1 MHPEILSI
9 SLFWFVAAYTPGP
22 NNVVASYS
30 GFNFGITKTI
40 PHILGVT
47 FGFTSLVLFLSIGL
61 INVFKLFPIIQVV
74 MRYLGTLFL
83 IYLAYKIA
91 FSGTSN
97 ETKKENPVKFIET
110 FLFQYLNPKGVTV
123 AIIVVSTYVELGEN
137 YMNYATQIV
146 SLAFFFSI
154 TSITLWTFVGKFLRK
169 FATNDKFI
177 KYFNY
182 VMSVLL
188 LLSII
193 TFYI

>member
-9 SLFWFVAAYTPGP
+9 ALFFFVTAYTPGP

-30 GFNFGITKTI
+30 GFNFGIIKTI
-40 PHILGVT
+40 PHILGVVM
-47 FGFTSLVLFLSIGL
+47 GFTSLVFFLTIGL
-61 INVFKLFPIIQVV
+61 INIFKLFPIIQEIIK
-74 MRYLGTLFL
+74 YLGTLFL

-91 FSGTSN
+91 SSTSSK
-97 ETKKENPVKFIET
+97 ETKKDNPVKFIET
-110 FLFQYLNPKGVTV
+110 FLFQYLNPKGVMV

-137 YMNYATQIV
+137 YVNYATQIV
-146 SLAFFFSI
+146 SLALLFSS
-154 TSITLWTFVGKFLRK
+154 TSITLWTFIGKFLRK

-177 KYFNY
+177 KHFNY
-182 VMSVLL
+182 AMSGLL

>member
-1 MHPEILSI
+1 MHPEIVSI
-9 SLFWFVAAYTPGP
+9 ALFWFVTAYTPGP

-30 GFNFGITKTI
+30 GFNFGIVKTI

-47 FGFTSLVLFLSIGL
+47 LGFTSLVLFLTIGL
-61 INVFKLFPIIQVV
+61 INVFKLFPIIQII
-74 MRYLGTLFL
+74 MKYLGTLFL

-91 FSGTSN
+91 TSRTADD
-97 ETKKENPVKFIET
+97 TKKENPVKFIET

-137 YMNYATQIV
+137 YINYATQV
-146 SLAFFFSI
+146 VFLALLFSS
-154 TSITLWTFVGKFLRK
+154 TSITLWTFIGKFLRK
-169 FATNDKFI
+169 FATNEKFI

-182 VMSVLL
+182 AMSSLL

>member
-1 MHPEILSI
+1 MHPEIVSI
-9 SLFWFVAAYTPGP
+9 ALFWFVTAYTPGP

-30 GFNFGITKTI
+30 GFNFGIIKTI

-47 FGFTSLVLFLSIGL
+47 LGFTSLVLFLTIGL

-74 MRYLGTLFL
+74 MKYLGTLFL

-91 FSGTSN
+91 TSTTSDD
-97 ETKKENPVKFIET
+97 TKKESPVKFIET
-110 FLFQYLNPKGVTV
+110 FFFQYLNPKGVTV

-137 YMNYATQIV
+137 YINYATQVIL
-146 SLAFFFSI
+146 LALLFSS
-154 TSITLWTFVGKFLRK
+154 TSITLWTFIGKFLRK
-169 FATNDKFI
+169 FATNVKFI

-182 VMSVLL
+182 AMSSLL

>member
-1 MHPEILSI
+1 MHPEIVSI
-9 SLFWFVAAYTPGP
+9 ALFWFVTAYTPGP

-30 GFNFGITKTI
+30 GFNFGIIKTI

-47 FGFTSLVLFLSIGL
+47 LGFTSLVIFLTIGL

-74 MRYLGTLFL
+74 MKYLGTLFL

-91 FSGTSN
+91 TATTLD

-137 YMNYATQIV
+137 YINYATQV
-146 SLAFFFSI
+146 VFLALLFSS
-154 TSITLWTFVGKFLRK
+154 TSITLWTFIGKFLRK

-182 VMSVLL
+182 AMSSLL

>member
-9 SLFWFVAAYTPGP
+9 ALFWFVTAYTPGP

-47 FGFTSLVLFLSIGL
+47 LGFTSLVLFLSIGL

-74 MRYLGTLFL
+74 IRYLGTIFL

-91 FSGTSN
+91 FSESSN
-97 ETKKENPVKFIET
+97 DTKRVNPVKFIET

-123 AIIVVSTYVELGEN
+123 AIIVVSTYVELGKN
-137 YMNYATQIV
+137 YINYATQIV
-146 SLAFFFSI
+146 ALAFLFSI

-182 VMSVLL
+182 VMSMLL

>member
-9 SLFWFVAAYTPGP
+9 ALFWFVTAYTPGP

-30 GFNFGITKTI
+30 GFNFGIIKTI

-47 FGFTSLVLFLSIGL
+47 LGFTSLVIFLTIGL
-61 INVFKLFPIIQVV
+61 INVFKLFPIIQVIIK
-74 MRYLGTLFL
+74 YLGTLFL

-91 FSGTSN
+91 SSTGSGENKN
-97 ETKKENPVKFIET
+97 ESPVKFIET
-110 FLFQYLNPKGVTV
+110 FLFQYLNPKGVMV

-137 YMNYATQIV
+137 YFNYATQV
-146 SLAFFFSI
+146 VVLAFMFSL
-154 TSITLWTFVGKFLRK
+154 TSITLWTFIGKFLRK

-182 VMSVLL
+182 AMSGLL

>member
-9 SLFWFVAAYTPGP
+9 SLFWFVTAYTPGP

-30 GFNFGITKTI
+30 GFNFGIKKTI

-47 FGFTSLVLFLSIGL
+47 LGFTSLVIFLSIGL
-61 INVFKLFPIIQVV
+61 INVFKLFPIIQLVI
-74 MRYLGTLFL
+74 RYLGTLFL

-91 FSGTSN
+91 FSTSSN
-97 ETKKENPVKFIET
+97 NTQKENPVKFIET

-123 AIIVVSTYVELGEN
+123 AIIVVSTYVELGVN
-137 YMNYATQIV
+137 YINYATQIV
-146 SLAFFFSI
+146 VLAFLFSV

-182 VMSVLL
+182 VMSGLL

>member
-1 MHPEILSI
+1 MHPEIVSI
-9 SLFWFVAAYTPGP
+9 ALFWFVAAYTPGP

-30 GFNFGITKTI
+30 GFNFGIMKTI

-47 FGFTSLVLFLSIGL
+47 LGFTSLVLFLTIGL
-61 INVFKLFPIIQVV
+61 INVFKLFPIIQVI
-74 MRYLGTLFL
+74 MKYLGTLFL

-91 FSGTSN
+91 SSSASD

-110 FLFQYLNPKGVTV
+110 FLFQYLNPKGVMV

-137 YMNYATQIV
+137 YINYATQVVI
-146 SLAFFFSI
+146 LAFLFSS
-154 TSITLWTFVGKFLRK
+154 TSITLWTFIGKFLRK
-169 FATNDKFI
+169 FATNEKFI

>member
-1 MHPEILSI
+1 MHPEIFSI

-30 GFNFGITKTI
+30 GFNFGIKKTI
-40 PHILGVT
+40 PHILGT
-47 FGFTSLVLFLSIGL
+47 TLGFTSLVLLLTIGL
-61 INVFKLFPIIQVV
+61 INVFKLFPIIQIVI
-74 MRYLGTLFL
+74 RYLGTVFL

-91 FSGTSN
+91 SSTASD
-97 ETKKENPVKFIET
+97 EIKKENPVRFIET
-110 FLFQYLNPKGVTV
+110 FLFQYLNPKGVMV

-137 YMNYATQIV
+137 YLNYATQV
-146 SLAFFFSI
+146 VALAFLFSS
-154 TSITLWTFVGKFLRK
+154 TSITLWTFIGKFLRK

-182 VMSVLL
+182 AMSSLL

>member
-9 SLFWFVAAYTPGP
+9 SLFWFVTAYTPGP
-22 NNVVASYS
+22 NHVVASYS
-30 GFNFGITKTI
+30 GFNFGIKKTI

-47 FGFTSLVLFLSIGL
+47 LGFTSLVLILSIGL
-61 INVFKLFPIIQVV
+61 INIFKLFPIIQIVI
-74 MRYLGTLFL
+74 RYLGTLFL

-91 FSGTSN
+91 FSTSSN
-97 ETKKENPVKFIET
+97 ETQKENPVKFIET

-123 AIIVVSTYVELGEN
+123 AIIVVSTYVELGVN
-137 YMNYATQIV
+137 YINYATQIV
-146 SLAFFFSI
+146 VLAFLFSV

-182 VMSVLL
+182 VMSGLL

>member
-9 SLFWFVAAYTPGP
+9 SLFWFVTAYTPGP
-22 NNVVASYS
+22 NNVIASYS
-30 GFNFGITKTI
+30 GFNFGIKKTI

-47 FGFTSLVLFLSIGL
+47 LGFTSLVVFLSIGL
-61 INVFKLFPIIQVV
+61 VNVFKLFPIIQIVIK
-74 MRYLGTLFL
+74 YLGTLFL

-91 FSGTSN
+91 FSTSSN
-97 ETKKENPVKFIET
+97 ETQKENPVKFIET

-123 AIIVVSTYVELGEN
+123 AIIVVSTYVEIG
-137 YMNYATQIV
+137 MNYINYAIQIV
-146 SLAFFFSI
+146 VLAFLFSV
-154 TSITLWTFVGKFLRK
+154 TSITLWTFIGKFLRK

-182 VMSVLL
+182 VMSGLL

>member
-1 MHPEILSI
+1 MHPEIISI
-9 SLFWFVAAYTPGP
+9 ALFWFVTAYTPGP

-47 FGFTSLVLFLSIGL
+47 LGFTSLVVFLTVGL
-61 INVFKLFPIIQVV
+61 INFFKLFPIIQIVIK
-74 MRYLGTLFL
+74 YIGTVFL

-91 FSGTSN
+91 SSTSSN
-97 ETKKENPVKFIET
+97 EIKKENPVKFIET
-110 FLFQYLNPKGVTV
+110 FIFQYLNPKGVTV
-123 AIIVVSTYVELGEN
+123 AIIVVSNYVDIGEN
-137 YMNYATQIV
+137 YINYATQVIL
-146 SLAFFFSI
+146 LAFLFSL
-154 TSITLWTFVGKFLRK
+154 TSITLWTFIGKFLRK
-169 FATNDKFI
+169 FATNEKFI

-182 VMSVLL
+182 AMSVLL